1 MMREKSILIVD
12 DAAFMRMMLK
22 RAILGAGEYQI
33 TEAENG
39 ERALELFREQK
50 PDLVLLDISMPGM
63 SGINVLKEIKKIDPA
78 SHVVMCSAVG
88 QEIDVYKRQDL
99 VCRMFQR
106 GRVLYLVHAVCGLS
120 AAGRRSSCL
129 PHLGD
134 RYC

>member
-1 MMREKSILIVD
+1 MMRDKSILIVD

-39 ERALELFREQK
+39 ERALEVFRESK

-88 QEIDVYKRQDL
+88 QEMIIREAIEAGALDFIVKPFKPEQI
-99 VCRMFQR
+99 VQ
-106 GRVLYLVHAVCGLS
+106 VLAHVFS
-120 AAGRRSSCL
+120 
-129 PHLGD
+129 
-134 RYC
+134 

>member
-88 QEIDVYKRQDL
+88 QEMIIREAIEAGALDFIVKPFKPEQI
-99 VCRMFQR
+99 VQ
-106 GRVLYLVHAVCGLS
+106 VLAHVFS
-120 AAGRRSSCL
+120 
-129 PHLGD
+129 
-134 RYC
+134 